1 MLLDPKSAAT
11 IAKIVIQAAKDD
23 ETRNKIIFISLAPII
38 SVLLILAFIVYIL
51 TNPLEMLSSIF
62 FGNELT
68 QIKNIRSQYG
78 YEQLINPND
87 NSYLESSGL
96 DFSGVSFKDGVTE
109 VVYYNQADERWKD
122 KPYGKTGTIGRS
134 GCGPTS
140 LAIVVSSL
148 TDKKIDP
155 VQMSTWA
162 YENGYYC
169 EGVGSYHTLIP
180 DGAKHFGLKVEGCT
194 SSEPQKIV
202 DALAAGKLIIA
213 IMAEGHFT
221 RNGHF
226 IVLRGVTEDK
236 KILVADPVSRT
247 RSEEKWDLSIV
258 LNEANKGA
266 DAGGPFWIISKQ

>member
-1 MLLDPKSAAT
+1 MAIDPKSAAT
-11 IAKIVIQAAKDD
+11 IAKIAIQVVKDD

-62 FGNELT
+62 FGNELN
-68 QIKNIRSQYG
+68 QVKNVRSQYG
-78 YEQLINPND
+78 YEQLINSND

-96 DFSGVSFKDGVTE
+96 DFSGTSFKDGSTE
-109 VVYYNQADERWKD
+109 VVYYNQADSRWKD
-122 KPYGKTGTIGRS
+122 KPYGKTGAIGRS

-148 TDKKIDP
+148 TDKKVDP
-155 VQMSTWA
+155 VQMSQWS

-202 DALAAGKLIIA
+202 DALVAGKLIIA

>member
-1 MLLDPKSAAT
+1 MLLDPKRAA
-11 IAKIVIQAAKDD
+11 IVAKIAIQAAKDD
-23 ETRNKIIFISLAPII
+23 EIRNKIIFISLAPII

-51 TNPLEMLSSIF
+51 TNPLEILSSIF

-78 YEQLINPND
+78 YEQLINAND

-96 DFSGVSFKDGVTE
+96 DFSGVSFKDGATE

-148 TDKKIDP
+148 TDKKVDP
-155 VQMSTWA
+155 VQMSQWS

-226 IVLRGVTEDK
+226 IVLRGVTADK

-247 RSEEKWDLSIV
+247 RSEEKWDISII

-266 DAGGPFWIISKQ
+266 DAGGPFWIISKL

>member
-1 MLLDPKSAAT
+1 MLLDAKIATT
-11 IAKIVIQAAKDD
+11 IAKIAIQAAKDD

-68 QIKNIRSQYG
+68 QIENIRSQYG
-78 YEQLINPND
+78 YEQLINSND

-109 VVYYNQADERWKD
+109 VVYYNQADQRWKD

-148 TDKKIDP
+148 TDKKVDP

-194 SSEPQKIV
+194 SNEPQKIV
-202 DALAAGKLIIA
+202 DALAEGKLIIA
-213 IMAEGHFT
+213 IMAKGHFT
-221 RNGHF
+221 SCGHF
-226 IVLRGVTEDK
+226 IVLRGVTTDK

-247 RSEEKWDLSIV
+247 RSEEKWDLSII
-258 LNEANKGA
+258 LDEANKGA
-266 DAGGPFWIISKQ
+266 DAGGPFWIISKP

>member
-1 MLLDPKSAAT
+1 MALDPKSVAT
-11 IAKIVIQAAKDD
+11 ISKIAIQAVKDD

-51 TNPLEMLSSIF
+51 TNPMEMLSSIF

-180 DGAKHFGLKVEGCT
+180 DGAKHFGLKVEGCA

-202 DALAAGKLIIA
+202 DALVAGKLIIA

>member
-180 DGAKHFGLKVEGCT
+180 DGAKHFGLKVEGCA

-202 DALAAGKLIIA
+202 DALVAGKLIIA
-213 IMAEGHFT
+213 IMTEGHFT

>member
-180 DGAKHFGLKVEGCT
+180 DGAKHFGLKVEGCA

-202 DALAAGKLIIA
+202 DALVAGKLIIA

>member
-1 MLLDPKSAAT
+1 MALDPKTSAT
-11 IAKIVIQAAKDD
+11 IAKIAIQAAKDD
-23 ETRNKIIFISLAPII
+23 ETRNKIIFLSLAPII

-62 FGNELT
+62 FGNELN

-78 YEQLINPND
+78 YEQLINSND

-96 DFSGVSFKDGVTE
+96 DFSGTSFKDGATE
-109 VVYYNQADERWKD
+109 VVYYNQADSRWKD
-122 KPYGKTGTIGRS
+122 KPYGRTGTIGRS

-140 LAIVVSSL
+140 LSIVVSSL
-148 TDKKIDP
+148 TDKKVDP

-202 DALAAGKLIIA
+202 DALASGKLIIA

-226 IVLRGVTEDK
+226 IVLRGVTTDK

-247 RSEEKWDLSIV
+247 RSEEKWDISIV

-266 DAGGPFWIISKQ
+266 DAGGPFWIISKP

>member
-11 IAKIVIQAAKDD
+11 IAKVVIQAAKDD

-180 DGAKHFGLKVEGCT
+180 DGAKHFGLKVEGCA

-202 DALAAGKLIIA
+202 DALVAGKLIIA

>member
-1 MLLDPKSAAT
+1 MLLDQKSAAT

-180 DGAKHFGLKVEGCT
+180 DGAKHFGLKVEGCA

-202 DALAAGKLIIA
+202 DALVAGKLIIA